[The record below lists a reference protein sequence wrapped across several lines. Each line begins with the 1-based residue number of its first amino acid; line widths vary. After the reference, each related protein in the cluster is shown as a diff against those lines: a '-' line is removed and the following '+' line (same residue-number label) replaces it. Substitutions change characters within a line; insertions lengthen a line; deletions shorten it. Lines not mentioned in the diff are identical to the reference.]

1 MNSRHSQRQSCQLT
15 SHLVTRQQSKHRS
28 DQQWPG
34 FAAVSALVASKP
46 EISALAQGV
55 GDLSNLVT
63 PAPLRSIRAHIPDA
77 TRAMLALGSRAAD
90 RRSNLDFPACRASAP
105 GWPSCSP
112 HGTSPRSNI
121 AAESGC
127 VGGSEIAAGSTGIDV
142 ACSFSIPG
150 SPWAASCRMARL
162 YPIKHGLLICSHHH
176 RCYDF
181 DTGMAS

>member
-1 MNSRHSQRQSCQLT
+1 MMNSRHSRRQSCQLT
-15 SHLVTRQQSKHRS
+15 SHLVTRQQSKHRL
-28 DQQWPG
+28 DQQQPG

-46 EISALAQGV
+46 EISAVAQGV

-90 RRSNLDFPACRASAP
+90 RRSNLGFPACRASGP

-121 AAESGC
+121 SAESGC
-127 VGGSEIAAGSTGIDV
+127 VGCSETAAGSTGIDV

-150 SPWAASCRMARL
+150 SPWAASCRLARL
-162 YPIKHGLLICSHHH
+162 YPIKHGLLIYSP
-176 RCYDF
+176 
-181 DTGMAS
+181 SL